1 MICHAKT
8 NAQRHGFTLIELLVV
23 ISIISLLISI
33 LLPVLSRAR
42 STAVT
47 LQCSNFQRQVMQ
59 GFFFYATDNKGV
71 FPAMGDGGNSLGSD
85 TNPFTAG
92 IWGSWVGRLMATNS
106 IPVNVKGTNKQP
118 TLAGSANIS
127 TGLLGCP
134 VTPLVS
140 AYGNV
145 SGVTGFP
152 TNPWQN
158 IGTSYGLN
166 WQMFRTTY
174 HQKVLGKAG
183 SNHYVPVNPDLIPRA
198 STTIV
203 MGDHAWKGNATATF
217 RLQRKG
223 AKVSDSNLVNNEET
237 VDFRHGTDFKY
248 GNQAGTV
255 QYVNYN
261 GVANISYFDGH
272 VAGKRDEDIKV
283 NAHSMWTSGL

>member
-1 MICHAKT
+1 MNCQT
-8 NAQRHGFTLIELLVV
+8 NSNRQSSGFTLIELLVV
-23 ISIISLLISI
+23 ISIISLLIAI

-59 GFFFYATDNKGV
+59 GFFFYAHDNKGV
-71 FPAMGDGGNSLGSD
+71 FPAMGDGGNSSGSD

-92 IWGSWVGRLMATNS
+92 IWGSWVGRLMATNA
-106 IPVNVKGTNKQP
+106 IPVNLKGTTKQP
-118 TLAGSANIS
+118 NLTTSANIS

-152 TNPWQN
+152 TAPWAN

-174 HQKVLGKAG
+174 HQKVLVKRIAFKLHGQMFP
-183 SNHYVPVNPDLIPRA
+183 HCL
-198 STTIV
+198 
-203 MGDHAWKGNATATF
+203 
-217 RLQRKG
+217 
-223 AKVSDSNLVNNEET
+223 DSE
-237 VDFRHGTDFKY
+237 GT
-248 GNQAGTV
+248 
-255 QYVNYN
+255 
-261 GVANISYFDGH
+261 
-272 VAGKRDEDIKV
+272 
-283 NAHSMWTSGL
+283 